1 MAGTTR
7 TGLGAVRLAAR
18 ALGRKVPKS
27 RRAVSL
33 SVLIGAVIAALAGAL
48 IAVTVPARPNRPE
61 ADREALWKIVHDRC
75 EFGYRRTGA
84 YAPCTFVDE
93 QSGTALY
100 KADFDPYQFLLI
112 PLARITGIEDPA
124 LRESAGRNYLY
135 DAWAARFLVTAR
147 LNNSLPESDVV
158 LTINPK
164 NARTQDQLHIH
175 ISCSSPTTSAALRN
189 VDTSEYVG
197 WKQLPIDL
205 GGRRFQG
212 LAVDTKAFESR
223 NLFRD
228 IYLKVTADGKKME
241 NASIAVANVA
251 QDQFLLLLAEGN

>member
-84 YAPCTFVDE
+84 YAPAH
-93 QSGTALY
+93 S
-100 KADFDPYQFLLI
+100 
-112 PLARITGIEDPA
+112 
-124 LRESAGRNYLY
+124 
-135 DAWAARFLVTAR
+135 WM
-147 LNNSLPESDVV
+147 NSLERRCTKRI
-158 LTINPK
+158 LI
-164 NARTQDQLHIH
+164 RT
-175 ISCSSPTTSAALRN
+175 SS
-189 VDTSEYVG
+189 
-197 WKQLPIDL
+197 
-205 GGRRFQG
+205 F
-212 LAVDTKAFESR
+212 
-223 NLFRD
+223 
-228 IYLKVTADGKKME
+228 
-241 NASIAVANVA
+241 
-251 QDQFLLLLAEGN
+251 

>member
-147 LNNSLPESDVV
+147 LNNSTSRVRRSPHHQPEERAHSG
-158 LTINPK
+158 
-164 NARTQDQLHIH
+164 
-175 ISCSSPTTSAALRN
+175 SAAHPHIVFVTNNIGSPEERGYLR
-189 VDTSEYVG
+189 VRWLEAAPHRPRWSQVSR
-197 WKQLPIDL
+197 I
-205 GGRRFQG
+205 GG
-212 LAVDTKAFESR
+212 
-223 NLFRD
+223 
-228 IYLKVTADGKKME
+228 
-241 NASIAVANVA
+241 
-251 QDQFLLLLAEGN
+251 

>member
-124 LRESAGRNYLY
+124 LTGVSGSQLPLRRLGRTVPRYR
-135 DAWAARFLVTAR
+135 A
-147 LNNSLPESDVV
+147 PEQ
-158 LTINPK
+158 LTS
-164 NARTQDQLHIH
+164 RVRR
-175 ISCSSPTTSAALRN
+175 SPHHQPEERAHSGSAAHPHIVFVTNNIGSPEERGYLR
-189 VDTSEYVG
+189 VRWLEAAPHRPRWSQVSR
-197 WKQLPIDL
+197 I
-205 GGRRFQG
+205 GG
-212 LAVDTKAFESR
+212 
-223 NLFRD
+223 
-228 IYLKVTADGKKME
+228 
-241 NASIAVANVA
+241 
-251 QDQFLLLLAEGN
+251 

>member
-100 KADFDPYQFLLI
+100 KADFDPYQFL
-112 PLARITGIEDPA
+112 
-124 LRESAGRNYLY
+124 
-135 DAWAARFLVTAR
+135 
-147 LNNSLPESDVV
+147 
-158 LTINPK
+158 
-164 NARTQDQLHIH
+164 
-175 ISCSSPTTSAALRN
+175 
-189 VDTSEYVG
+189 
-197 WKQLPIDL
+197 
-205 GGRRFQG
+205 
-212 LAVDTKAFESR
+212 
-223 NLFRD
+223 
-228 IYLKVTADGKKME
+228 
-241 NASIAVANVA
+241 
-251 QDQFLLLLAEGN
+251 